1 MAQKK
6 KSATAQNNSALDLS
20 KLNATIGT
28 KKNCKKPEV
37 TFWDDVIE
45 KALSCLI
52 AVYLENSS
60 EVIEHVKK
68 KVSIDLKKQPST
80 GISFKYQNLEL
91 DKFISKSKFEN
102 DIASEVICNY
112 YNACIINGKP
122 YCDTSG
128 LLANVIKSAIDKLMD
143 RLTIDVNDPEIF
155 EYLDDSL
162 KMIFQKDYPQVK
174 TYIDSLVTLKPNIFH
189 FDYEDISHLG
199 MYINF
204 EFPQEL
210 QIMCMNIYHTLV
222 WLRSKE
228 KSNMTKAMSSAF
240 NHELETFK
248 SEIKNFQNFKN

>member
-6 KSATAQNNSALDLS
+6 KSATAQDNSSLNIS
-20 KLNATIGT
+20 KFNATNGT

-37 TFWDDVIE
+37 IFWDDVIE

-68 KVSIDLKKQPST
+68 KVSNDLKEQPST
-80 GISFKYQNLEL
+80 GISFKYQNLES

-112 YNACIINGKP
+112 YNACMLNSMP
-122 YCDTSG
+122 SCDTGG
-128 LLANVIKSAIDKLMD
+128 LLANVIKSAIDKLID
-143 RLTIDVNDPEIF
+143 RLAIDVNDPEIF
-155 EYLDDSL
+155 KCLDDSL
-162 KMIFQKDYPQVK
+162 KMIFQEDYSQVK
-174 TYIDSLVTLKPNIFH
+174 TYIDSLVTLKPNVLH
-189 FDYEDISHLG
+189 FDYEDISRLG

-204 EFPQEL
+204 EYPQEL
-210 QIMCMNIYHTLV
+210 QIMCMNIYHTLI

-228 KSNMTKAMSSAF
+228 KSNMIKAMSSAF

-248 SEIKNFQNFKN
+248 SEIKNFQNF